1 MTDVQPR
8 AGRGTTVTH
17 EAQRRRSIA
26 VISHPDAGKSTL
38 TEALALHARAIDS
51 AGAVHGKGG
60 RSGTVSDWSE
70 IERARGISITSA
82 ALQFEYGDH
91 MINLLDTPGHA
102 DFSEDTYRVLTA
114 VDAAIMLLDASKGL
128 EPQTLKLFDVCRRR
142 GVPVVTFVNKWDRP
156 GKGVLELCD
165 ELEQRIGLRP
175 TPLSWPIG
183 EAGRFVGLLDRDD
196 AGARTYRKAP
206 GGASLAEETHLD
218 AADAAREL
226 GEDYATAYDEAH
238 LLEPVDRESFLQG
251 KTTPMLFGAALANI
265 GVRQLLDTVIELAPP
280 PRAQPTDEG
289 AAEAGTADVAVRDVD
304 TPFSGFVFKIQAG
317 MDKNHRDH
325 LAYIRVCSG
334 RFERGMVVTHE
345 RTSRPFATKYAQ
357 SVFGRDRDTIEEA
370 FPGDVVGLVNA
381 SNLTVGDT
389 LFDPAGPAVRFPPM
403 PAFAPEH
410 FAVAS
415 VRDPGR
421 SKQFRKAIAQLEQ
434 EGVVQVLISESRGDA
449 NPILAAVGPLQFEV
463 AQFRMEHEFGATIR
477 LDTLGFSL
485 ARIVKPE
492 DLDEVARSSGIEI
505 TRRRDGAW
513 LALMRDIWHVRS
525 FQRNHKD
532 VDLIALD
539 ASED

>member
-1 MTDVQPR
+1 MTAPALSDATVAQE
-8 AGRGTTVTH
+8 AG
-17 EAQRRRSIA
+17 RRRSIA

-38 TEALALHARAIDS
+38 TEALALHAHAIDS

-60 RSGTVSDWSE
+60 RSGTVSDWLE
-70 IERARGISITSA
+70 IERTRGISITSA

-142 GVPVVTFVNKWDRP
+142 GVPVITFVNKWDRP

-183 EAGRFVGLLDRDD
+183 EAGRFVGLLDRAD
-196 AGARTYRKAP
+196 AGARTYRKTP
-206 GGASLAEETHLD
+206 GGANLAEEQHFT
-218 AADAAREL
+218 AADAAHEL

-238 LLEPVDRESFLQG
+238 LLEPVDRESFLHG

-265 GVRQLLDTVIELAPP
+265 GVKQLLDTVIELAPS
-280 PRAQPTDEG
+280 PRAQHTDVDG
-289 AAEAGTADVAVRDVD
+289 PDAGSREVD

-317 MDKNHRDH
+317 MDRNHRDH
-325 LAYIRVCSG
+325 LAYVRVCSG

-345 RTSRPFATKYAQ
+345 RTNRPFATKYAL
-357 SVFGRDRDTIEEA
+357 SVFGRERDTIDEA

-389 LFDPAGPAVRFPPM
+389 LFDPTGAPVRFPPM

-434 EGVVQVLISESRGDA
+434 EGVMQVLISESRGDA

-463 AQFRMEHEFGATIR
+463 AQFRMEHEFGAKIR

-485 ARIVKPE
+485 ARMVKPE
-492 DLDEVARSSGIEI
+492 DLDEVAASSGIEI

-525 FQRNHKD
+525 FQRNHRD
-532 VDLIALD
+532 VELIPLD